1 MRINDRSLENNEIY
15 QTRIQNN
22 IIELPPFNVKLYTV
36 NTLFCSIIYIFNR
49 KLNKGTCDLRDKGLS
64 F

>member
-1 MRINDRSLENNEIY
+1 MKFIKPGSK
-15 QTRIQNN
+15 NN
-22 IIELPPFNVKLYTV
+22 IIELSPFDITLYTV
-36 NTLFCSIIYIFNR
+36 NTLFSCIIYVFNR

>member
-1 MRINDRSLENNEIY
+1 MKFIKPGSK
-15 QTRIQNN
+15 NN

-36 NTLFCSIIYIFNR
+36 NTLFCSIIYVFNR

-64 F
+64 L